1 MAALGPLLGLLLWVC
16 TAWRGA
22 RGFYFNV
29 ENELIS
35 KDTNMKRCFLEHFV
49 NFKGE
54 VVQVCLDQIPS
65 SVVNQYNILISSY
78 GEDKQWRMQSKVLSA
93 HTTKLLRYFYSF
105 TNGQQLVVVFCFN
118 KNLSKP
124 PYECF
129 RSITDDLKTLKTEK
143 IQIDLR
149 MFEPSSFSD
158 YALSSFD
165 LFGVGNL
172 LICGVNNKRNAKP
185 NVGLLV
191 ICHASA
197 DGGLTWGKRLHFY
210 HPNMDKHTTYESLVP
225 KISGNEIGFQ
235 YLASKVSLTKYF
247 KCAYKKDHD
256 FECQDVNLVR
266 EQSYIW
272 DIAKV
277 RGYYVAPLSDGKVP
291 PCTIYYMYNNTYLMP
306 LEVPK
311 SVGAE
316 YHRGNLFPLD
326 NKRLVYNYVNEKE
339 TYTYVLSHTGTVKYC
354 TLMYIKRDYMNAG
367 FVKRGNKYYCDVN
380 YDDLTVEGEDRFF
393 TVSIY
398 NGVRQDI
405 RKCFYL
411 RYDSSLEPVNIVHRI
426 ENVYEYSNF
435 KLYTL
440 YIKKDVEAYF
450 LKDMTLDCYLGED
463 FYLSLHINFKNN
475 FILDNTDVNQ
485 SVVNLFPKNI
495 IYLKLP
501 DARSQNLLSKVS
513 FPPNTRYIKVDDY
526 YYIFKLPSFV
536 ASQSTTQML
545 FLSNNGSQ
553 KTQNKNVTFHAG
565 GVKEPILGVDFSR
578 TSKIC
583 AYAGDES
590 NCDRVK
596 VRGNKV
602 SVTVNMGVAA
612 DPAADPVTKP
622 PSEPPTKITLGII
635 CPVNKKNKNTCFN
648 EIYDKKKKIFI
659 RDHLKDSQGYLT
671 IYPKT
676 YVHTSSPGAEMFEE
690 SLLVLTPQFIE
701 RYNANRAKYNGTFH
715 CKCYA
720 NGRAYEVAFSFA

>member
-1 MAALGPLLGLLLWVC
+1 MTALGSLLGLLLWVSIAC
-16 TAWRGA
+16 RGV

-35 KDTNMKRCFLEHFV
+35 KDTNMKQCYLEHFV

-54 VVQVCLDQIPS
+54 VVQVCLDKVPY
-65 SVVNQYNILISSY
+65 SVVNKYNIVISSY
-78 GEDKQWRMQSKVLSA
+78 GEDKKWKMQSKAINSY
-93 HTTKLLRYFYSF
+93 TTKLLRYFYSF
-105 TNGQQLVVVFCFN
+105 TTDEQLVVVFCFN
-118 KNLSKP
+118 KSLSNP

-129 RSITDDLKTLKTEK
+129 RSITDDLKTLQTDK

-149 MFEPSSFSD
+149 MFEPSSFND
-158 YALSSFD
+158 YALPSFD
-165 LFGVGNL
+165 LFGVGHL
-172 LICGVNNKRNAKP
+172 LICGINNKRNAKP

-191 ICHASA
+191 ICHAST
-197 DGGLTWGKRLHFY
+197 DGGFTWGKKLHFY

-247 KCAYKKDHD
+247 KCSYKKDHD

-277 RGYYVAPLSDGKVP
+277 RGYYVSPVSDGKAP
-291 PCTIYYMYNNTYLMP
+291 PCTLYYMYNNTYLMP

-311 SVGAE
+311 SIGAE
-316 YHRGNLFPLD
+316 YHRGKLFQLD
-326 NKRLVYNYVNEKE
+326 SQRLIYNYANEKE
-339 TYTYVLSHTGTVKYC
+339 TYTYILSHKGTVKYC

-367 FVKRGNKYYCDVN
+367 FVKRGNNYYCDVN
-380 YDDLTVEGEDRFF
+380 YEDLTIEGQDRFF

-411 RYDSSLEPVNIVHRI
+411 KYDNMLEPVNIVHKI
-426 ENVYEYSNF
+426 ESVYEYSNF

-440 YIKKDVEAYF
+440 YIKKDLEKYF
-450 LKDMTLDCYLGED
+450 FKDMKLDCYLGED
-463 FYLSLHINFKNN
+463 FYLSLHINFKRN

-485 SVVNLFPKNI
+485 SVVNLYPNNI
-495 IYLKLP
+495 IYFKLP
-501 DARSQNLLSKVS
+501 DAKSHMKLNTVS

-526 YYIFKLPSFV
+526 YYIFKLPSFIS
-536 ASQSTTQML
+536 SQSTTHML
-545 FLSNNGSQ
+545 FLSKNGSQ

-565 GVKEPILGVDFSR
+565 GVEEHILGVDFSR
-578 TSKIC
+578 TDKIC
-583 AYAGDES
+583 AYGGVEN
-590 NCDRVK
+590 NCDKVEVK
-596 VRGNKV
+596 GNKV
-602 SVTVNMGVAA
+602 SVTVNMGVE
-612 DPAADPVTKP
+612 T
-622 PSEPPTKITLGII
+622 ETGQQITLGLI

-648 EIYDKKKKIFI
+648 EIYDKKKKVFI
-659 RDHLKDSQGYLT
+659 RDHLKDSKGFLT

-676 YVHTSSPGAEMFEE
+676 YVHMSSSGGEVFEE
-690 SLLVLTPQFIE
+690 SLLVLTPQFVDL
-701 RYNANRAKYNGTFH
+701 YNANRAKYNNSFH

-720 NGRAYEVAFSFA
+720 NNRAYEVTFSFA